1 MALSKNKF
9 TYKTL
14 TGPNGESMLHSI
26 APYVG
31 EQLGYYVYMY
41 VDPRINEP
49 FYVGKGQ
56 GERALAHLSD
66 TSESRKVARINEIR
80 AAGFEPQ
87 IDILVHG
94 LTSAEAAFRVEAAV
108 IDAIGPERLTNAVR
122 GRESVKVGR
131 MPLTELVA
139 LYGATPVE
147 VMHPSLLIRVNR
159 LYRYGMP
166 DQELYEITRNSWKLG
181 KKRFRAKLAFAVYH
195 GVVRAVYEIDSWH
208 VAGTTDF
215 LIRVIAPEYRPQPDR
230 VEFLGKPADA
240 NISCQYVGKSVQRYF
255 KRGQQSP
262 VVYVN
267 CEEWPAETRTNG

>member
-1 MALSKNKF
+1 
-9 TYKTL
+9 
-14 TGPNGESMLHSI
+14 MLGSI

-31 EQLGYYVYMY
+31 EKLGFYVYLY
-41 VDPRINEP
+41 VDPGTNEP

-66 TSESRKVARINEIR
+66 TSESRKVARIQEIR
-80 AAGFEPQ
+80 AAGREPR

-94 LTSAEAAFRVEAAV
+94 LSSEEAAIRIEAAV
-108 IDAIGPERLTNAVR
+108 IDAIGLKRLTNAVR
-122 GRESVKVGR
+122 GLESGKVGR

-147 VMHPSLLIRVNR
+147 VVHPSLLIRVNR
-159 LYRYGMP
+159 LYRYDMEA
-166 DQELYEITRNSWKLG
+166 QELYEITRNSWKLG
-181 KKRFRAKLAFAVYH
+181 KKRLRAKFAFAVYH
-195 GVVRAVYEIDSWH
+195 SVVRAVYEIESWH

-215 LIRVIAPEYRPQPDR
+215 LIRVIPPEYRPQPER

-240 NISCQYVGKSVQRYF
+240 SICSQYVGRSVQRYF

-267 CEEWPAETRTNG
+267 CEERPAKTRTNG

>member
-1 MALSKNKF
+1 
-9 TYKTL
+9 
-14 TGPNGESMLHSI
+14 MLDSF
-26 APYVG
+26 PRYVG
-31 EQLGYYVYMY
+31 ERLCYYVYLY
-41 VDPRINEP
+41 VDTRTDEP

-56 GERALAHLSD
+56 GERALAHLRD
-66 TSESRKVARINEIR
+66 TSESLKVARIKEIQTL
-80 AAGFEPQ
+80 GLEPR

-94 LTSAEAAFRVEAAV
+94 LLSEEAAFRIEAAV
-108 IDAIGPERLTNAVR
+108 IDAIGPDRLTNAVR
-122 GRESVKVGR
+122 GWESGKVGR

-147 VMHPSLLIRVNR
+147 VVHPSLLIRVNR
-159 LYRYGMP
+159 LYRYGMAA
-166 DQELYEITRNSWKLG
+166 QELYEITRNSWKLG
-181 KKRFRAKLAFAVYH
+181 KKRLRAKFAFAVYH
-195 GVVRAVYEIDSWH
+195 GVVRAVYEIESWH

-240 NISCQYVGKSVQRYF
+240 SICSQYVGRSVRRYF

-267 CEEWPAETRTNG
+267 CEERPAKTRTNG